1 MFAKMSQDQN
11 QDRFLFQFDGAP
23 ENRPFVERWKQRYG
37 GEVYAGVSVTLGS
50 RWTPDLA
57 EVTVDAIANEVELRL
72 IELEADDKQVRVSCR
87 KYLPEPSQ
95 AIVTAFVEYLDDV
108 LGRCR
113 KTHDQRID
121 SFRRLKEFLCP
132 SPTVIVKTA
141 GALRNSLDF
150 LEEFLL
156 IDTHS
161 GELPVVVAAKNP
173 ERRPFLCENEQ
184 NLSREQV
191 EVLRRVVRVLHAVLI
206 GNDHYDCSIDSAQRR
221 MRSAIDN
228 ALISFDRPLSEL
240 QRLHSPE
247 SQRGAHVD
255 CDKIV
260 AELADLWTSRRPDA
274 TLSRVRS
281 WVEGFY
287 PFAQQPRKHEPVRLL
302 IEPARIIVAGAE
314 SNAAGTVV

>member
-1 MFAKMSQDQN
+1 MS
-11 QDRFLFQFDGAP
+11 QDRFLFQFDGAA
-23 ENRPFVERWKQRYG
+23 ENRPFAERWKQRYG

-57 EVTVDAIANEVELRL
+57 ELTVDVIANEVELRL
-72 IELEADDKQVRVSCR
+72 IELEADDKQVRISCR

-95 AIVTAFVEYLDDV
+95 AIAAAFAEYLDDV

-121 SFRRLKEFLCP
+121 SFQRLKEFLCTR
-132 SPTVIVKTA
+132 PTIIVKTA
-141 GALRNSLDF
+141 GALRNSLDL
-150 LEEFLL
+150 LEEFQL
-156 IDTHS
+156 IDQDS
-161 GELPVVVAAKNP
+161 GSLPVVVAAKNP
-173 ERRPFLCENEQ
+173 ERRPFLCESEQ

-191 EVLRRVVRVLHAVLI
+191 EGLRRVVRVLHAVVI

-221 MRSAIDN
+221 MRSAVDN
-228 ALISFDRPLSEL
+228 ALNRFDPPLSEL

-260 AELADLWTSRRPDA
+260 AELADLWTSRCADA
-274 TLSRVRS
+274 TRSRVRS
-281 WVEGFY
+281 WIERFY
-287 PFAQQPRKHEPVRLL
+287 PCAQQPGKHEPVRLL

-314 SNAAGTVV
+314 SNASGTVV